1 MECGC
6 LSWKDEILLVSK
18 GQKDEKMGR
27 HWADRSEFAIRKFF
41 CFPLELVLFWFFYY
55 NGVCVLSC
63 VWLLCNAMDCS
74 PPGSSVHGI
83 FQKRILEC
91 IAISFYRGSSQPRDW
106 THGSFHVSC
115 IAGRFFK
122 AKPPCSRLNTLKV
135 NRWLPPSLSHSYLQ
149 ILPDTE
155 VWPIPSNS
163 FSWVGSPYLWAVL
176 MEVKLCTCLCLSFH
190 GEDIGA

>member
-1 MECGC
+1 
-6 LSWKDEILLVSK
+6 
-18 GQKDEKMGR
+18 MGR
-27 HWADRSEFAIRKFF
+27 HWADRSEFAKRKFF
-41 CFPLELVLFWFFYY
+41 CFPLELVFFWFFFYY

-83 FQKRILEC
+83 FQIRILEC

-106 THGSFHVSC
+106 THGSFHVSF

-176 MEVKLCTCLCLSFH
+176 MAVKLCTCLCLSFH